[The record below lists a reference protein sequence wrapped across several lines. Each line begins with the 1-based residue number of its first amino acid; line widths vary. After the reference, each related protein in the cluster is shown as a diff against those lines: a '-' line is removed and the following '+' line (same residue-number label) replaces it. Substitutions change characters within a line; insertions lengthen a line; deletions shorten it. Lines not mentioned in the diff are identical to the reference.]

1 LGSLRL
7 ACDEEQEIELF
18 DWCVE
23 SVQHAS
29 DVATQLRKELAKSQ
43 KLFGEVQELLKAK
56 ASSETELLEKFSQLL
71 NTKKAKIRDLETQM
85 GVSGFEA
92 PARAE
97 APSAAASKEE
107 SPVVETKK
115 AGASRAGKRKAA
127 APEPEEETTDDE
139 TTEDEKQGEDD
150 LTTEDEDDAL

>member
-1 LGSLRL
+1 M
-7 ACDEEQEIELF
+7 A
-18 DWCVE
+18 
-23 SVQHAS
+23 A
-29 DVATQLRKELAKSQ
+29 QLRTELAKSQ

-71 NTKKAKIRDLETQM
+71 NTKKAKIRDLEMQM

-97 APSAAASKEE
+97 APSAAARKEE
-107 SPVVETKK
+107 SPVVKTKK

-139 TTEDEKQGEDD
+139 TTEDEKAGEEG
-150 LTTEDEDDAL
+150 LTTEDEDDGL